1 MPRKSGLPTW
11 LITLLAVVGAI
22 VLAPPLIALL
32 FAALGVAI
40 GVGAGLLKLAVVGL
54 AVYLVFLLLK
64 KVFGGPAADAPM
76 AERLEHDVE
85 QMNRASDELK
95 RLDEELAQAVAASRK

>member
-1 MPRKSGLPTW
+1 MSRKSGLPTW

-40 GVGAGLLKLAVVGL
+40 GVGAGLLKLGVVVF
-54 AVYLVFLLLK
+54 AVYLVFLLLQ
-64 KVFGGPAADAPM
+64 KVFGGPPKGAPV

-85 QMNRASDELK
+85 QMNRASAELK
-95 RLDEELAQAVAASRK
+95 RLDEELAQAVAATQK